1 MMNTITLKPGHE
13 RRLLNFHPWVFRD
26 DVANGETEED
36 IDGDVDSNVDGNIDG
51 ETNGETDSEVSSE
64 SSSESSGESNVE
76 RPEDRNARWKPTKI
90 SGKGAHKGHKKGPGK
105 ATGKSLGQQVEP
117 TPLTAAS
124 APGLGKVLTAG
135 GQFVGIA
142 YLNPQASV
150 PARIVSWRDE
160 AIDLAFYRRKL
171 REAHARRMGRIH
183 NSNAMRLVNAEGDG
197 LPGLI
202 VDRFADTLSVQF
214 RNAGI
219 ETQRELIVEALRLET
234 GASAAFERSDT
245 SERQKEGLAG
255 RTGVLWGTVPDRV
268 AFSEDELNLEFSIRD
283 GQKTGY
289 YLDQRDNRRLM
300 RQLVANW
307 TASSPRLLDIYSY
320 TGAFSLHAALAG
332 ASTLAIDKD
341 PLALATL
348 EAVARK
354 NKLNNVGMRL
364 GDAEKVLNTLLSEGK
379 RFSHAV
385 IDPPTLA
392 KRKDEVS
399 NAKRIFSN
407 IAKTVLKMLEP
418 GGYLLVSSCAF
429 YLRLEDLVEV
439 MRYAGADAGR
449 RLEVIEATF
458 QPADHP
464 WIVQIPESLYLK
476 SLIVRA
482 E

>member
-1 MMNTITLKPGHE
+1 MGPMTTMTTLMLKPGHE
-13 RRLLNFHPWVFRD
+13 RRLLNYHPWVLRD
-26 DVANGETEED
+26 DVAEIAALGFDDEEGEENA
-36 IDGDVDSNVDGNIDG
+36 SK
-51 ETNGETDSEVSSE
+51 SSLP
-64 SSSESSGESNVE
+64 VE
-76 RPEDRNARWKPTKI
+76 NQAK
-90 SGKGAHKGHKKGPGK
+90 
-105 ATGKSLGQQVEP
+105 
-117 TPLTAAS
+117 
-124 APGLGKVLTAG
+124 APGLGKVLTSN
-135 GQFVGIA
+135 GQFVGVA

-160 AIDLAFYRRKL
+160 VIDLAFYRRKL
-171 REAHARRMGRIH
+171 REAQARRKGRIH

-197 LPGLI
+197 LPGLV
-202 VDRFADTLSVQF
+202 VDRFGEVLSVQF

-219 ETQRELIVEALRLET
+219 ETHKALILEALRLET

-245 SERQKEGLAG
+245 SERQKEGLESQ
-255 RTGVLWGTVPDRV
+255 TGVLWGTVPERV
-268 AFSEDELNLEFSIRD
+268 AFVEDELNLEFSIRE

-300 RQLVANW
+300 RQLVADW
-307 TASSPRLLDIYSY
+307 TASAPRLLDLYSY

-332 ASTLAIDKD
+332 ATTLAVDKD

-348 EAVARK
+348 ETVARK
-354 NKLNNVGMRL
+354 NKLNKVGMRL
-364 GDAEKVLNTLLSEGK
+364 GDAEKVLDSLLREGK

-407 IAKTVLKMLEP
+407 NATTVLKMLEP
-418 GGYLLVSSCAF
+418 GGYLLVSTCAF
-429 YLRLEDLVEV
+429 YLRLDDLVEA
-439 MRYAGADAGR
+439 MRFAGAAAGR
-449 RLEVIEATF
+449 RLEVVDATF

-476 SLIVRA
+476 SLILRA